1 VAGRAREISAGLTPL
16 VKWGLPAIFLVEGLS
31 FVADWVAY
39 LHDGRSAPAFVIVM
53 AIGCVLFFPWVAAG
67 CLHLKRVTLT
77 DDALRISNYRRQ
89 IVVPL
94 REVASV
100 AHARLGVRAIIVR
113 FAHETEFGAEIRFL
127 PRRTFSSV
135 GGGGLFWSSA
145 IVDRLRDAVSA
156 AKQATPTP

>member
-1 VAGRAREISAGLTPL
+1 MAGKAREISAGHTPL

-39 LHDGRSAPAFVIVM
+39 LHDGRSAPPFVIVL
-53 AIGCVLFFPWVAAG
+53 AIACVLLFPWVAIV

-77 DDALRISNYRRQ
+77 DEELRISNYRRQ

-100 AHARLGVRAIIVR
+100 AHARLGLRAIIVR
-113 FAHETEFGAEIRFL
+113 FAHETQFGVEIRFL
-127 PRRTFSSV
+127 PQRTFSGV
-135 GGGGLFWSSA
+135 GGLLWSSP
-145 IVDRLRDAVSA
+145 IVDRLRDAVAA
-156 AKQATPTP
+156 AKQAGPV